1 MDSKLAISYRKSWAA
16 SLGLFAA
23 GALLIAAIASGS
35 AQQGPPPG
43 GPGPGGARP
52 GGPGGAQPTP
62 PTAGMNLEIV
72 EGNATYT
79 VSEQFVGIDFP
90 SDAMGSSSKVA
101 GTLGIAKDGSIVPG
115 SKLTVDLSALK
126 SDQDMRDNFAK
137 TRTLETDKYPLAEF
151 IPTKIEGLPLMI
163 PTNGQNGFKLTGN
176 MTIHGVTKEVT
187 FQGIATY
194 GRDNTVSGIAK
205 TSFGFDTF
213 GLTVPK
219 IGRLASVNNTINLS
233 LQFKF
238 KRS

>member
-1 MDSKLAISYRKSWAA
+1 MKRRSFTAAMVGGAVLAAVA
-16 SLGLFAA
+16 FV
-23 GALLIAAIASGS
+23 S
-35 AQQGPPPG
+35 AQQGPG
-43 GPGPGGARP
+43 GGQGQGGQRP
-52 GGPGGAQPTP
+52 AGGQGGQQQQTP

-72 EGNATYT
+72 EGTATYT

-101 GTLGIAKDGSIVPG
+101 GTLGIAKDGSVVPG

-137 TRTLETDKYPLAEF
+137 TRTLETDKFPMAEF
-151 IPTKIEGLPLMI
+151 VPTKVEGLPLMI

-176 MTIHGVTKEVT
+176 MTIHGVTKEVV

-213 GLTVPK
+213 GLAVPK
-219 IGRLASVNNTINLS
+219 IGRLASVDNKINLS

>member
-1 MDSKLAISYRKSWAA
+1 MKMRSVTTAFGLMVGGAVLAAV
-16 SLGLFAA
+16 
-23 GALLIAAIASGS
+23 ALVS
-35 AQQGPPPG
+35 AQQAPG
-43 GPGPGGARP
+43 GGQGQGGQR
-52 GGPGGAQPTP
+52 PGGAQGGQQQQTP
-62 PTAGMNLEIV
+62 PTAGMNLEIA
-72 EGNATYT
+72 EGTATYT

-90 SDAMGSSSKVA
+90 NDAMGSSSKVA
-101 GTLGIAKDGSIVPG
+101 GTLGIAKDGSVVPG

-137 TRTLETDKYPLAEF
+137 TRTLETDKFPMAEF
-151 IPTKIEGLPLMI
+151 VPTKVEGLPTMI
-163 PTNGQNGFKLTGN
+163 PTNGQSGFKLTGN

-213 GLTVPK
+213 GLAVPK
-219 IGRLASVNNTINLS
+219 IGRLANVDNKINLA

>member
-1 MDSKLAISYRKSWAA
+1 
-16 SLGLFAA
+16 
-23 GALLIAAIASGS
+23 
-35 AQQGPPPG
+35 
-43 GPGPGGARP
+43 
-52 GGPGGAQPTP
+52 
-62 PTAGMNLEIV
+62 MNLELV
-72 EGNATYT
+72 DGTATYT

-90 SDAMGSSSKVA
+90 SDATGSSAKMA

-115 SKLTVDLSALK
+115 SKLTVDLTTLK

-137 TRTLETDKYPLAEF
+137 TRTLETDKFPQAEF
-151 IPTKIEGLPLMI
+151 VPTKVEGLPLMI

-176 MTIHGVTKEVT
+176 LTIHGVTKEVT

-194 GRDNTVSGIAK
+194 GRDSTVSGIAK

-213 GLTVPK
+213 GLAVPK
-219 IGRLASVNNTINLS
+219 IGRLASVDNKINLS

>member
-1 MDSKLAISYRKSWAA
+1 MEKKPFVSLSKTWAV
-16 SLGLFAA
+16 SLGSLAA
-23 GALLIAAIASGS
+23 GTLLAVTIVSGS

-43 GPGPGGARP
+43 GGAP
-52 GGPGGAQPTP
+52 PPPPAP

-72 EGNATYT
+72 EGTATYT

-90 SDAMGSSSKVA
+90 NDAMGSSSKVA
-101 GTLGIAKDGSIVPG
+101 GTIGIAKDGSIVPG

-137 TRTLETDKYPLAEF
+137 TRTLEVAKYPMAEF
-151 IPTKIEGLPLMI
+151 VPTKVSGLPLMV
-163 PTNGQNGFKLTGN
+163 PTTGQSGFRLTGN

-194 GRDNTVSGIAK
+194 GRDSTISGIAK

-213 GLTVPK
+213 GVAVPK
-219 IGRLASVNNTINLS
+219 ISRLASVDNKIDLA